1 MLFLLSPSKDQD
13 PAPLH
18 DPLPLPTTSP
28 ALLEHGAA
36 LAAKLRALSQARLC
50 RLMDISPKLALLNHA
65 RWQQWGSGEGLKT
78 AVHLFSGEAYR
89 GLDAATLDAGD
100 LTYAQGHLRILSGLY
115 GVLRPL
121 DLITPYRLEMA
132 TRLATGGGRK
142 DLYAF
147 WGGRITDE
155 LNATLAARPDATLV
169 NLASA
174 EYFRAVRL
182 PVLRARV
189 VTPVFKEQGAGGLRT
204 VNVIAKRQRGAM
216 CRWAIQQR
224 VQHPE
229 QLKDFTG
236 DGYRHQP
243 KGSTADAWLFTR

>member
-1 MLFLLSPSKDQD
+1 
-13 PAPLH
+13 
-18 DPLPLPTTSP
+18 
-28 ALLEHGAA
+28 
-36 LAAKLRALSQARLC
+36 
-50 RLMDISPKLALLNHA
+50 
-65 RWQQWGSGEGLKT
+65 
-78 AVHLFSGEAYR
+78 
-89 GLDAATLDAGD
+89 
-100 LTYAQGHLRILSGLY
+100 
-115 GVLRPL
+115 
-121 DLITPYRLEMA
+121 MA

-204 VNVIAKRQRGAM
+204 VNVFAKRQRGAM